1 MKIVHSTVLKMNGL
15 FCMSKI
21 EAPKLKYYKYIPYF
35 LLNNTLAGIRHAIL
49 TISAILIIPC
59 INLMLFLIIPAFEDY
74 EKYYYPRILLEK
86 IQYLSN
92 KQSYLILGD
101 WGARIY
107 VTYFTLSNFLA
118 PLIAL
123 SFYYTKICG
132 KIRRNLQAK
141 KRMLPRFYKI
151 EPTNIGCSSIFKS

>member
-1 MKIVHSTVLKMNGL
+1 MHTKCDIAKGLPTFTSQNQVFSQLFKIIKALHDIKERANFFFYRKNLKNIYTYNKS
-15 FCMSKI
+15 F
-21 EAPKLKYYKYIPYF
+21 A
-35 LLNNTLAGIRHAIL
+35 NT
-49 TISAILIIPC
+49 
-59 INLMLFLIIPAFEDY
+59 
-74 EKYYYPRILLEK
+74 
-86 IQYLSN
+86 YLSN
-92 KQSYLILGD
+92 KQPYLILGD

-141 KRMLPRFYKI
+141 KRMLPRFYSI
-151 EPTNIGCSSIFKS
+151 ETTDISFHFSIFWQIVCQKINTFFMSNKRSLISSCL

>member
-1 MKIVHSTVLKMNGL
+1 MVDHNKSFFFLQKNYKKTYSYLHFLCKIHRS
-15 FCMSKI
+15 F
-21 EAPKLKYYKYIPYF
+21 A
-35 LLNNTLAGIRHAIL
+35 NT
-49 TISAILIIPC
+49 
-59 INLMLFLIIPAFEDY
+59 
-74 EKYYYPRILLEK
+74 
-86 IQYLSN
+86 YLSN

-141 KRMLPRFYKI
+141 KRMLPRFYRI
-151 EPTNIGCSSIFKS
+151 ETTDISFHFSIFWRIVCQKINTFFMSNKKVW

>member
-1 MKIVHSTVLKMNGL
+1 MQNRS
-15 FCMSKI
+15 F
-21 EAPKLKYYKYIPYF
+21 A
-35 LLNNTLAGIRHAIL
+35 NT
-49 TISAILIIPC
+49 
-59 INLMLFLIIPAFEDY
+59 
-74 EKYYYPRILLEK
+74 
-86 IQYLSN
+86 YLSN
-92 KQSYLILGD
+92 KQPYLTLGD

-141 KRMLPRFYKI
+141 KRMLPRFYSI
-151 EPTNIGCSSIFKS
+151 ETTDISFHFSITGKLFAKKSIHFSCQTRGL

>member
-1 MKIVHSTVLKMNGL
+1 MQNGS
-15 FCMSKI
+15 F
-21 EAPKLKYYKYIPYF
+21 A
-35 LLNNTLAGIRHAIL
+35 NT
-49 TISAILIIPC
+49 
-59 INLMLFLIIPAFEDY
+59 
-74 EKYYYPRILLEK
+74 
-86 IQYLSN
+86 YLSN
-92 KQSYLILGD
+92 KQPFLILGD

-141 KRMLPRFYKI
+141 KRMLPRFYSI
-151 EPTNIGCSSIFKS
+151 ETTNILANCLPKNQYIFSCQIRGLWYRGVSGFIEVGEQVLIKVVMRRGAAATFYPAKKWGGAPPPSLKPLWEVHAFKDWNLGSYQWQWLLK

>member
-1 MKIVHSTVLKMNGL
+1 MQKRS
-15 FCMSKI
+15 F
-21 EAPKLKYYKYIPYF
+21 A
-35 LLNNTLAGIRHAIL
+35 NT
-49 TISAILIIPC
+49 
-59 INLMLFLIIPAFEDY
+59 
-74 EKYYYPRILLEK
+74 
-86 IQYLSN
+86 YLSNTN

-151 EPTNIGCSSIFKS
+151 ETTNIGCFSIFKS